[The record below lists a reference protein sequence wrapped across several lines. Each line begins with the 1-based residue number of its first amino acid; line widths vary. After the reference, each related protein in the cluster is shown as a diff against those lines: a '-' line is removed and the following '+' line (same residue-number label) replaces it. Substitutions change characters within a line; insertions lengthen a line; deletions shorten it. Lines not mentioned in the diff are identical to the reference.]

1 MYDQEFALEIL
12 TQIYESTQ
20 TIKKII
26 DDIWLGGMSWT
37 EGTYLRVMAH

>member
-1 MYDQEFALEIL
+1 MYDRELALEIL

-26 DDIWLGGMSWT
+26 DDLFDLGEFHG
-37 EGTYLRVMAH
+37 RK

>member
-1 MYDQEFALEIL
+1 MYDRELTLEIL

-26 DDIWLGGMSWT
+26 DDLSDLGEFRGQKGRISD
-37 EGTYLRVMAH
+37 

>member
-1 MYDQEFALEIL
+1 MYDQELALEIL

-26 DDIWLGGMSWT
+26 DDLSDLGKCRGQKGHIS
-37 EGTYLRVMAH
+37 E

>member
-1 MYDQEFALEIL
+1 MHDRELALEIL

-26 DDIWLGGMSWT
+26 DDLSDLEECRGQKERIS
-37 EGTYLRVMAH
+37 

>member
-1 MYDQEFALEIL
+1 MYDREFALEII

-26 DDIWLGGMSWT
+26 DDLCDLGECHGRK
-37 EGTYLRVMAH
+37 GRI

>member
-1 MYDQEFALEIL
+1 MYDRELALEIL

-26 DDIWLGGMSWT
+26 DDLSDLEECHGRKGRISG
-37 EGTYLRVMAH
+37 

>member
-1 MYDQEFALEIL
+1 MYDRELALEIL

-26 DDIWLGGMSWT
+26 DDLSDLGKCHGHKRRISD
-37 EGTYLRVMAH
+37 